1 MMRSLF
7 PYFRFGLMTGYLVM
21 AVIITAIQPGY
32 LWLAFLFGLVFMTFI
47 DEYVGNSRKE
57 FGNLNSTVIDF
68 MLYLTLPLQLILF
81 ALLLTYLSESDPFG
95 ILLIANGV
103 GFDLTSIKSS
113 LTSADIVIML
123 AFFGFVFGA
132 AGVNISHELFHRTK
146 NRFAVSVGRWL
157 LAFTFDTTFAIEHV
171 YGHHRHVGTSEDPA
185 TARRGEALQ
194 VFWLRSTIGQI
205 IKAFQYEANRLT
217 SRGRSILSWRN
228 KALRGQFMS
237 LTYLALAYYA
247 AGWRGM
253 AAMLIMAVI
262 GKLFLESVNYIEHY
276 GLLRVPGT
284 KVAPRHSWDS
294 FRLLSNAL
302 LFNLPRHSSHHT
314 NASLRFWQLEPNRST
329 PQLPYGYLVMIFIA
343 LIPPLWRRV
352 MDTPLKNWDQ
362 NFATEGERELLDSK
376 AQAPA

>member
-1 MMRSLF
+1 MMQIFF
-7 PYFRFGLMTGYLVM
+7 PYMRFGLMTGYLIM
-21 AVIITAIQPGY
+21 AVLVTAIQPDF
-32 LWLAFLFGLVFMTFI
+32 LWLVFLFGLLFMTAG
-47 DEYVGNSRKE
+47 DEYIGNSSKE
-57 FGNLNSTVIDF
+57 FGNLNSAVIDF
-68 MLYLTLPLQLILF
+68 MLYLTLPLQLMLF
-81 ALLLTYLSESDPFG
+81 GLLLTYLSNGDPFG
-95 ILLIANGV
+95 IISLVA
-103 GFDLTSIKSS
+103 GFGLDLASIKSNIRQI
-113 LTSADIVIML
+113 DIAIML

-171 YGHHRHVGTSEDPA
+171 YGHHRHVGTNKDPA

-194 VFWLRSTIGQI
+194 VFWLRSTVGQI
-205 IKAFQYEANRLT
+205 IKAFEYEANRQKT
-217 SRGRSILSWRN
+217 HGRSVWSWKNR
-228 KALRGQFMS
+228 AIRGQFMS
-237 LTYLALAYYA
+237 LTYLAVAYYA
-247 AGWRGM
+247 AGLRGM

-314 NASLRFWQLEPNRST
+314 NASLRFWQLGADSST
-329 PQLPYGYLVMIFIA
+329 PKLPYGYLVMIFIA

-352 MDTPLKNWDQ
+352 MKNPLADWDKS
-362 NFATEGERELLDSK
+362 FATKQELELLDNRS
-376 AQAPA
+376 